1 MIDTAIIL
9 AAGLGK
15 RMRDFDPTI
24 PKPLIKLKNK
34 PFIQYAI
41 DLLNEIR
48 TKRII
53 ITFNNK

>member
-1 MIDTAIIL
+1 MIDSAIIL

-15 RMRDFDPTI
+15 RMRNYDPEI
-24 PKPLIKLKNK
+24 PKPLIKINNK

-48 TKRII
+48 AKEII
-53 ITFNNK
+53 NMYL